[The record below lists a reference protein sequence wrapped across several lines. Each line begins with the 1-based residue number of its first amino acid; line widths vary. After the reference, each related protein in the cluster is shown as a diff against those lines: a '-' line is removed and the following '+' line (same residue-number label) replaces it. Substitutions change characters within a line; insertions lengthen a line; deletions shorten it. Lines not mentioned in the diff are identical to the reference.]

1 MDLWEHIVATCATKV
16 FMEKTVHQ
24 FVLLT
29 VKHVEIQTD
38 FALVKRAGWVLI
50 VLQNVFN
57 PMERIAIFR
66 AVFIVST

>member
-1 MDLWEHIVATCATKV
+1 
-16 FMEKTVHQ
+16 MEKTVHR
-24 FVLLT
+24 FVLLI

-57 PMERIAIFR
+57 PLERIAIFR
-66 AVFIVST
+66 AVYIVST